1 MLSGRGKKLKGE
13 LMNEKLIFALIVENF
28 DDVKSL
34 NKKDTLKAFELFKQ
48 KLDEINKKTS
58 KPARAK
64 SLKVDK
70 L

>member
-1 MLSGRGKKLKGE
+1 
-13 LMNEKLIFALIVENF
+13 MNEKLIFALIVENF

-34 NKKDTLKAFELFKQ
+34 YKKDPLKAFELFKQ
-48 KLDEINKKTS
+48 KLDEINKKIST
-58 KPARAK
+58 PAKAK

>member
-1 MLSGRGKKLKGE
+1 
-13 LMNEKLIFALIVENF
+13 MNEKLIFTLIVENF

-34 NKKDTLKAFELFKQ
+34 YKKDPLKAFELFKQ

-58 KPARAK
+58 KPAKVK
-64 SLKVDK
+64 SLKVNK